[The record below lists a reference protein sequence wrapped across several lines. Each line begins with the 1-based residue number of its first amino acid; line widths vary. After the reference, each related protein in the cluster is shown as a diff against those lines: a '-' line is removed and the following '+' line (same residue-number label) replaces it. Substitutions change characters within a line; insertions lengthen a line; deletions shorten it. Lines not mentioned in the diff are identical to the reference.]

1 MHLVGYKRQHGSIW
15 ARREREKERGERG
28 DVWGRGNGGR
38 RGEVGDTGL
47 LEHRAYNVCAI
58 LAFNANISL

>member
-1 MHLVGYKRQHGSIW
+1 M
-15 ARREREKERGERG
+15 
-28 DVWGRGNGGR
+28 WGGGNGGK

-58 LAFNANISL
+58 LAFNASISL